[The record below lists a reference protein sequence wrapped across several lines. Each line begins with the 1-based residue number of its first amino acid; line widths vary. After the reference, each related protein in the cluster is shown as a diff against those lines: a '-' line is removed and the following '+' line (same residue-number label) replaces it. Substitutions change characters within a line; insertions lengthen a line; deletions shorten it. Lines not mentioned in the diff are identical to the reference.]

1 MERTNRINYWEI
13 YITSYNS
20 SEKLNSTTIAAE
32 FDFSLL
38 VYYITS
44 NESVNS
50 KSVAKKICHTFRLA
64 NYHSGRQDP
73 KVHKSMLNTFQKV
86 KFLLHHLQGPD
97 SRVGK
102 QMWRSVF
109 IFLNGQFQF
118 NSVSTLLSITFFCY
132 FNPFIRLCSTT
143 SFFTP
148 AKLKF
153 NVMEAFLVTHRLFL
167 SCDFWTSVQMNLNY
181 SPNTEW
187 GSKSQN
193 HHVGRDSS

>member
-50 KSVAKKICHTFRLA
+50 KSVAKKICHPFRLA

-109 IFLNGQFQF
+109 IFLNVQRLIQF
-118 NSVSTLLSITFFCY
+118 NTSQHNFFCY

-148 AKLKF
+148 SKLKF
-153 NVMEAFLVTHRLFL
+153 NVMEAFLVTHCLFP
-167 SCDFWTSVQMNLNY
+167 SCDF
-181 SPNTEW
+181 
-187 GSKSQN
+187 
-193 HHVGRDSS
+193 